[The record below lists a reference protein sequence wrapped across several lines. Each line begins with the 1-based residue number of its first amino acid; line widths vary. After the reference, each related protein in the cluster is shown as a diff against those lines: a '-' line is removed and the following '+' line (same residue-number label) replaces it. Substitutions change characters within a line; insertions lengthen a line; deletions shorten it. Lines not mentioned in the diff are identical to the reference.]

1 MKQNYRITRLISLM
15 VILIFMNLKPFA
27 QTNGLYIG
35 GSLGVTFSKGFNEFK
50 NKEALLPQSFLF
62 SMPISY
68 ELNKVVFEVEPTYAG
83 IVAVPLTVGYKL
95 PFSEKVGLSFHGGIA
110 DVIYPDLHAPIQ
122 VTQKFYPIAKIRMQ
136 VYDGF
141 IQGSYYGSTWFFSL
155 GLRCK
160 WNKQ

>member
-1 MKQNYRITRLISLM
+1 MKKILL
-15 VILIFMNLKPFA
+15 ILITLLTIKSYC
-27 QTNGLYIG
+27 QNGVYIG

-83 IVAVPLTVGYKL
+83 ILAIPLTVGYKL
-95 PFSEKVGLSFHGGIA
+95 PFSEKVNLSFHGGIA
-110 DVIYPDLHAPIQ
+110 DVIYPDLIGGIQ
-122 VTQKFYPIAKIRMQ
+122 VTQKFYPIIKTRLQ

-141 IQGSYYGSTWFFSL
+141 IQGSYYGSTYFFSL
-155 GLRCK
+155 GLRCL